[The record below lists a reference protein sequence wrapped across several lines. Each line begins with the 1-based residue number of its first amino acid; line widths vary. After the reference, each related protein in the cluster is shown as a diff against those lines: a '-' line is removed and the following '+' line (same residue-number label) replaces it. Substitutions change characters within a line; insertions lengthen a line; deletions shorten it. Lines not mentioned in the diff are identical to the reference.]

1 MDNIYMI
8 LSAICGGLILIL
20 YILPHILPRCG
31 SALRLLGSVLHA
43 PLLAL
48 LLFGGAE
55 LSNIVLVFVASV
67 FLSTLSGYVGYLRY
81 ARRVRTVSADGV
93 SESDDGGEA
102 AAVTE
107 PCDGGDGEDSA
118 RASETSGGD
127 GL

>member
-55 LSNIVLVFVASV
+55 LSHIVLVFVASV

-81 ARRVRTVSADGV
+81 ARRVRAVSAV

-107 PCDGGDGEDSA
+107 PCDGGDGENSEGG
-118 RASETSGGD
+118 ETSGGD

>member
-55 LSNIVLVFVASV
+55 LSHIVLVFVASV

-81 ARRVRTVSADGV
+81 TRRVRTVSE
-93 SESDDGGEA
+93 SESDDGGEV

>member
-55 LSNIVLVFVASV
+55 LSHIVLVFVASV

-81 ARRVRTVSADGV
+81 TRRVRTVSAV

-107 PCDGGDGEDSA
+107 PCDSGDGEDSA

>member
-1 MDNIYMI
+1 MDSIYMI

-55 LSNIVLVFVASV
+55 LSHIVLVFVASV

-81 ARRVRTVSADGV
+81 ARRVRTVSAVSDG
-93 SESDDGGEA
+93 ESSDGGEA

-107 PCDGGDGEDSA
+107 PCDNGDGES
-118 RASETSGGD
+118 SEGGETSGGD

>member
-55 LSNIVLVFVASV
+55 LSHIVLVFVASV

-81 ARRVRTVSADGV
+81 ASRVRTVSSV
-93 SESDDGGEA
+93 SESDGGE
-102 AAVTE
+102 
-107 PCDGGDGEDSA
+107 GGDGEDSA